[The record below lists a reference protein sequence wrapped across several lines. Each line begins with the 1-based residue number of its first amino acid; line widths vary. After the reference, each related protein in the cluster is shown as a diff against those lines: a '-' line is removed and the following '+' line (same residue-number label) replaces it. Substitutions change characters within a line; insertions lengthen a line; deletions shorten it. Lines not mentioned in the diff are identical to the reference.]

1 MEINQI
7 KAHLE
12 SDKIQKIKLA
22 GFDIDGVMRGKYI
35 SLDKFFSAVEKGLGF
50 CDVTFGWDMIDQL
63 YRQPTV
69 TGWHTGYPDL
79 LAKIDLST
87 YRAIPWE
94 PNTALFLLDF
104 YENADQPLA
113 VSPRQLLQT
122 VVRKA
127 NDMGFQPFMSAEY
140 EYFIFRETP
149 HSLED
154 KGFENMTPLSP
165 GWFGYSVLRA
175 SAAAEIVH
183 AIIDGMNE
191 YDVELE
197 GIHTET
203 GPGVYETAIQYDTAC
218 SAADKAALF
227 KTGVKEILA
236 RHGLVTTFMARWSP
250 DYPGCS
256 GHLHQS
262 LWNLEGDTNLFAD
275 ESDASGM
282 SQTVKHYIAGQ
293 LAAMPEMM
301 ALICPTINSY
311 KRTVPGAWAPT
322 NASWGIENRTASLRA
337 IPGTS
342 PKSTRTE
349 YRLAGADANPHIAMA
364 ASLAAG
370 LYGIEHQLYPGG
382 PFNGNAYEAP
392 QGRFEPLPRSLTE
405 ATERLKE
412 GGITRAC
419 LGDAFVDHFI
429 ITREHEIMEFRRAI
443 TDWELKRY
451 FEII

>member
-1 MEINQI
+1 MTADQI
-7 KAHLE
+7 KSRLE

-35 SLDKFFSAVEKGLGF
+35 SLDKFFSAIEKGLGF

-63 YRQPTV
+63 YEQPTV

-87 YRAIPWE
+87 YRVIPWE
-94 PNTALFLLDF
+94 QNTALFLLDF
-104 YENADQPLA
+104 YENKNQPLA

-127 NDMGFQPFMSAEY
+127 NDMGFQPYMSAEY

-175 SAAAEIVH
+175 SAASEFVH
-183 AIIDGMNE
+183 AIIDGMGA
-191 YDVELE
+191 YRVELE

-203 GPGVYETAIQYDTAC
+203 GPGVYETAIRYDTAC
-218 SAADKAALF
+218 NAADKAALF
-227 KTGVKEILA
+227 KTGVKEILS
-236 RHGLVTTFMARWSP
+236 RHGLVATFMAKWNP
-250 DYPGCS
+250 DYPGSS

-262 LWNLEGDTNLFAD
+262 LWNMEGDTNLFAD
-275 ESDASGM
+275 ESDPQGI
-282 SQTVKHYIAGQ
+282 SQIMKHYIAGQ
-293 LAAMPEMM
+293 IATMPFMM

-322 NASWGIENRTASLRA
+322 NASWGIENRTTSLRA

-342 PKSTRTE
+342 PESTRIE
-349 YRLAGADANPHIAMA
+349 YRLAGADANPHISMA

-370 LYGIEHQLYPGG
+370 LYGIEHQLDPGE
-382 PFNGNAYEAP
+382 PFTGNAYEAP
-392 QGRFEPLPRSLTE
+392 EERFDPLPKSLEE
-405 ATERLKE
+405 ATDRLKNSE
-412 GGITRAC
+412 TIRAC
-419 LGDAFVDHFI
+419 LGDAFVDHFA
-429 ITREHEIMEFRRAI
+429 ITREHEIAEYRRAI